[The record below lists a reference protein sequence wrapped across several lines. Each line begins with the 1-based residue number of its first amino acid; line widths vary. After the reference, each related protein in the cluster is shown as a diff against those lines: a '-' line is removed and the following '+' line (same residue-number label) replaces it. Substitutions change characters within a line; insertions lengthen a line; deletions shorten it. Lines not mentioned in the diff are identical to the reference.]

1 MKQSILK
8 KIRLVIAIIIFLF
21 TFFAFIDFRGVF
33 SPHFLMTITSVQF
46 VPSLIEALKTGVIFG
61 GAFIVILFLTALFG
75 RVYCSAICP
84 LGILQDGIARIKK
97 RIRKKKFRYKPGR
110 TYNILRYSILGVT
123 IVSMIAGSILIVNLL
138 DPYSNFGRI
147 SSDLIRPIYISLNN
161 LLAGILEKM
170 NIYTFYKMDIYVNWL
185 ALIYPLVIF
194 GLITFLT
201 LKHGRLFCNTIC
213 PVGALLGLLSKI
225 SLFKLKFD
233 TQKCTSCNK
242 CSLVC
247 KSECIN
253 IKEQK
258 VDFTRCVA
266 CYNCIDTCP
275 ESAIKYQLS
284 LRKGISSTNSP
295 DKEDNGRLEFIG
307 KAVSSTMIL
316 LGISKLLKG
325 TTPVSNTGVE
335 LIPNDKKYA
344 ICPPGSV
351 SIDRFNDICTACHL
365 CVSACPSN
373 VIHPSLLEYGLKGFL
388 QPRLDYEISYCNYE
402 CTACS
407 EVCPTG
413 AIRPITRD
421 EKVVTQIGKVN
432 FIQQN
437 CVVYTEETSCG
448 ACAEHC
454 PTQAVFMVPYKEGL
468 TIPNTNPSICVGCG
482 ACEHICPVRPH
493 RAIFVDGNSVHLKAE
508 KPKIEEVDYEELEE
522 FPF

>member
-8 KIRLVIAIIIFLF
+8 KIRLIIALLIFLITLF
-21 TFFAFIDFRGVF
+21 IFIDFRGIF
-33 SPHFLMTITSVQF
+33 PPHFLMSIASIQF
-46 VPSLIEALKTGVIFG
+46 VPSLIEAIKTGAIFG
-61 GAFIVILFLTALFG
+61 GAFIVILVLTALFG

-84 LGILQDGIARIKK
+84 LGILQDIIARIKK
-97 RIRKKKFRYKPGR
+97 RFKKKKFRYKSSRP
-110 TYNILRYSILGVT
+110 YNILRYSILSIT
-123 IVSMIAGSILIVNLL
+123 IISLIAGGMFLTNML

-147 SSDLIRPIYISLNN
+147 SSDLLRPIYISFNN
-161 LLAGILEKM
+161 LLAGIFEKM

-185 ALIYPLVIF
+185 AIIYPLLIL
-194 GLITFLT
+194 GLLIVLV

-213 PVGALLGLLSKI
+213 PVGSLLGLLSKI
-225 SLFKLKFD
+225 SLFKIKFD
-233 TQKCTSCNK
+233 THNCTSCNK

-253 IKEQK
+253 VKEQK
-258 VDFTRCVA
+258 VDFSRCVA
-266 CYNCIDTCP
+266 CYNCVDTCP
-275 ESAIKYQLS
+275 ESAIKYQLNIR
-284 LRKGISSTNSP
+284 RKISDVNSP
-295 DKEDNGRLEFIG
+295 NDENNGRRDFIN
-307 KAVSSTMIL
+307 KTVTSTLVL
-316 LGISKLLKG
+316 LGISKFIKA
-325 TTPVSNTGVE
+325 TTPISNTGVK
-335 LIPNDKKYA
+335 LVPNDKKYA
-344 ICPPGSV
+344 ICPPGSI

-373 VIHPSLLEYGLKGFL
+373 VIHPSVLEYGLKGFL

-413 AIRPITRD
+413 AIQPITKE
-421 EKVVTQIGKVN
+421 EKVILQIGKVN
-432 FIQQN
+432 FIKQN

-468 TIPNTNPSICVGCG
+468 TIPNTNTNICVGCG

-493 RAIFVDGNSVHLKAE
+493 RAIFVDGNPIHLKAK
-508 KPKIEEVDYEELEE
+508 KPEIEEVDYEELEE